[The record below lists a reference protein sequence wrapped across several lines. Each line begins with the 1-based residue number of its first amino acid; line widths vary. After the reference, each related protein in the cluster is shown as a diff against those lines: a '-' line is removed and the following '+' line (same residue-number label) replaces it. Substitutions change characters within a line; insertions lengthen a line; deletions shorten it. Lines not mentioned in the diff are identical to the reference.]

1 MKASKKNHIRLIRG
15 IAAVMSAGLV
25 LSMAGCGGGETTGS
39 GTGASEATYK
49 TVDLQQRKIKIYQYG
64 FRKNTITSTESGK
77 RILCSRFS
85 GGKYLSVV
93 VGVYSRSAPNAE
105 TAP

>member
-39 GTGASEATYK
+39 G
-49 TVDLQQRKIKIYQYG
+49 
-64 FRKNTITSTESGK
+64 
-77 RILCSRFS
+77 C
-85 GGKYLSVV
+85 
-93 VGVYSRSAPNAE
+93 
-105 TAP
+105 

>member
-49 TVDLQQRKIKIYQYG
+49 TVDLQQRKIKI
-64 FRKNTITSTESGK
+64 
-77 RILCSRFS
+77 
-85 GGKYLSVV
+85 
-93 VGVYSRSAPNAE
+93 
-105 TAP
+105 

>member
-49 TVDLQQRKIKIYQYG
+49 TVDLQQRKSKYINTDFGKIPLPVP
-64 FRKNTITSTESGK
+64 K
-77 RILCSRFS
+77 
-85 GGKYLSVV
+85 
-93 VGVYSRSAPNAE
+93 AE
-105 TAP
+105 NGL